1 MKKVYYNGSI
11 ITLGKEENAEAV
23 LIENGKIIEVGNEAQ
38 IFKLI
43 GGEEVEKVDL
53 NGKCLMPA
61 FIDSHSHIT
70 ALAQTLG
77 IAQLE
82 KCSNFEDIIE
92 TMKKFKMENNK
103 NDKEWLIG
111 FGYDH
116 NLLEEKMHPT
126 KEILDQIS
134 KENPI
139 MITHQSGHMGVVNT
153 KALEILGITENTKS
167 PEGGTIG
174 REKGTQMPNGY
185 LEEIAF
191 INATKNTINVTNEQM
206 MHQIKRAEKIY
217 ASFGITTVQDGL
229 TKEKE
234 FTLLKCM
241 AEKQM
246 LDLDIVSY
254 VDIKNSKEIVEQN
267 KNFVKNYHQHY
278 KIGGYKL
285 FLDGSPQGKTACMSK
300 PYEGETEYRGY
311 PIYTN
316 EEVEKYV
323 KTSIEEKMQLI
334 THCNGDAAA
343 EQLIEAYE
351 KQDVENYYRP
361 VMIHAQLV
369 RHDQLKRMKKIHM
382 IPSFFVAHVYYWG
395 DIHIKNFGKRAQ
407 EISPIKSAIE
417 ENLVYTMHQDT
428 PVIMP
433 NMFETIWCAVTRTTK
448 NGMEL
453 GKNQKIT
460 VLDAIKGVTINA
472 AYQYFEENEKGSI
485 EKGKSADFIIIDKN
499 PLEIDMD
506 DIKNIKIVY
515 TIKNGQI
522 IYENKENE
530 HARTNRSNEDE
541 TKL

>member
-11 ITLGKEENAEAV
+11 ITLGKNENIEAV
-23 LIENGKIIEVGNEAQ
+23 LIENGKIVEVGNEAK
-38 IFKLI
+38 IFKI
-43 GGEEVEKVDL
+43 IEGEEVEKVDL
-53 NGKCLMPA
+53 KGKCLMPA

-77 IAQLE
+77 IAHLE
-82 KCSNFEDIIE
+82 KCSNFEDIVE
-92 TMKKFKMENNK
+92 TMKKFKLENNK

-116 NLLEEKMHPT
+116 NFLEEKVHPT
-126 KEILDQIS
+126 REILDQIS

-139 MITHQSGHMGVVNT
+139 MITHKSGHMGVVNT
-153 KALEILGITENTKS
+153 KALEILNITENTKA

-174 REKGTQMPNGY
+174 RETGTKIPNGY
-185 LEEIAF
+185 LEENAF
-191 INATKNTINVTNEQM
+191 INTTKNTITVTKEQM
-206 MHQIKRAEKIY
+206 MNQIKMAEKIY
-217 ASFGITTVQDGL
+217 ASYGITTVQDGI
-229 TKEKE
+229 TKENE
-234 FTLLKCM
+234 CILLKNM
-241 AEKQM
+241 AENQM

-254 VDIKNSKEIVEQN
+254 IDIKNSKGMVEQN
-267 KNFVKNYHQHY
+267 KNFVKNYHHHY

-285 FLDGSPQGKTACMSK
+285 FLDGSPQGKTAWMSK
-300 PYEGETEYRGY
+300 PYEGEEEYRGY

-316 EEVEKYV
+316 EQVEEYV
-323 KTSIEEKMQLI
+323 KTALKEKMQLI

-351 KQDVENYYRP
+351 KQNTQNNFRP

-369 RHDQLKRMKKIHM
+369 RHDQLKKMKKINM

-395 DIHIKNFGKRAQ
+395 DIHIKNFGERAQ
-407 EISPIKSAIE
+407 DISPIKSAIE

-433 NMFETIWCAVTRTTK
+433 NMFETIWCAVTRRTQK
-448 NGMEL
+448 GIEL
-453 GKNQKIT
+453 GEKQKIT

-485 EKGKSADFIIIDKN
+485 EKGKNADFIIIDKN

-506 DIKNIKIVY
+506 DIKNIKIIY

-530 HARTNRSNEDE
+530 NARTNRSN
-541 TKL
+541 